1 MEAYRPM
8 KVKDPVDPEWEYR
21 IQDVKRV
28 NAKQVSYIQNHAWEL
43 EEKIRENGIFG
54 ADLPVYELRG
64 NDLRIRFK
72 ALQRALI
79 DQPKVSES
87 QHDTLGD
94 TLENKIVALLKENPS
109 MTQTVLAE
117 KTKVSVPSIKRA
129 MKILSDTGRI
139 VRIGG
144 KRFGYWEIK

>member
-1 MEAYRPM
+1 M
-8 KVKDPVDPEWEYR
+8 
-21 IQDVKRV
+21 
-28 NAKQVSYIQNHAWEL
+28 
-43 EEKIRENGIFG
+43 
-54 ADLPVYELRG
+54 RG

-87 QHDTLGD
+87 QHD

>member
-1 MEAYRPM
+1 M
-8 KVKDPVDPEWEYR
+8 
-21 IQDVKRV
+21 
-28 NAKQVSYIQNHAWEL
+28 
-43 EEKIRENGIFG
+43 
-54 ADLPVYELRG
+54 RG